1 MSAFLSRGAAVLGC
15 CACVFAWAEPAP
27 RSLDQALVDVLSLGR
42 PNGCGPAFA
51 VPDFGSSQSDLD
63 AYLAIERDAG
73 RIGKEIAAICGRS
86 AVTSAAAL
94 GGSLGSLQTT
104 KTVSQFR
111 AARNRADSR
120 LDARGKRADLDRP
133 ILLAQAGGLGTSL
146 GASLDTSSG
155 TDTGAPADG
164 GLGLFVQASNERRD
178 RATTALEA
186 GYRAHIGE
194 VLFGV
199 DYVTRDRLIAGAW
212 VGYRRADA
220 DYRAANL
227 LIGGVNA
234 GFGDSLNAA
243 LQADVCKVGPGGG
256 FDDKGARFGGF
267 VAKRFDGGFADV
279 GVQFSRRNYGYRR
292 NVCAIE
298 GNSGAIVRSAT
309 SVSGFASSDS
319 DIDDIYAGT
328 IAGKSRLTEWGL
340 STRLGFDFGD
350 DRFQWGPRV
359 SLTYLRTTIGAY
371 TETGRTSVTHTVSS
385 NTPAVLRTTRA
396 AGDPIGLEL
405 AFDRQR
411 RTSLQSELQLVAAYR
426 HQVAFGT
433 VVPRLAVSW
442 LNEFKGG
449 RELVTVRM
457 AQDRRAD
464 PTRFSFTTDA
474 VDKSKGSFALGL
486 SWLHGAQ
493 FTADIEVSRLFADD
507 RFDATTVAVQ
517 AFWRF

>member
-1 MSAFLSRGAAVLGC
+1 LLGC
-15 CACVFAWAEPAP
+15 CACVFAGAEPAP
-27 RSLDQALVDVLSLGR
+27 RSLDQALVEVLALGR
-42 PNGCGPAFA
+42 ANGCGPAFG
-51 VPDFGSSQSDLD
+51 VPDFGFSQSNLD
-63 AYLAIERDAG
+63 AFLAAERDAG
-73 RIGKEIAAICGRS
+73 RIGKEIAAICGSS
-86 AVTSAAAL
+86 AVASAAAL
-94 GGSLGSLQTT
+94 GGTLGSLQTT

-120 LDARGKRADLDRP
+120 LDARGKRADLERP
-133 ILLAQAGGLGTSL
+133 ILLAQAGGSSTPLGI
-146 GASLDTSSG
+146 DI
-155 TDTGAPADG
+155 GAPADG
-164 GLGLFVQASNERRD
+164 GLGLFIQASDERRD

-186 GYRAHIGE
+186 GYRANIGE
-194 VLFGV
+194 LVFGV
-199 DYVTRDRLIAGAW
+199 DYVTRERLVAGAW

-220 DYRAANL
+220 DYRAAQV
-227 LIGGVNA
+227 LIGGANA
-234 GFGDSLNAA
+234 GFGDSLNGA

-267 VAKRFDGGFADV
+267 VARRFGGGFADA
-279 GVQFSRRNYGYRR
+279 GVQFSRRNYGYQR

-298 GNSGAIVRSAT
+298 GNSDAIVRSAT
-309 SVSGFASSDS
+309 SVSGFASGGI

-385 NTPAVLRTTRA
+385 NTPAVLRTARA

-426 HQVAFGT
+426 HETAFGT

-442 LNEFKGG
+442 LNEFKGE

-464 PTRFSFTTDA
+464 PTRFSFTTDGA
-474 VDKSKGSFALGL
+474 DKSKGTFTLGL